1 VKKLTHEVNREFS
14 KEEKQ
19 MASKYMT
26 KCSTSLVIKEIQI
39 KRTFKFYLTPVRMAI
54 IKGKI
59 TTNAGEDTAKKEPL
73 YTAGGSAN

>member
-1 VKKLTHEVNREFS
+1 MK
-14 KEEKQ
+14 
-19 MASKYMT
+19 